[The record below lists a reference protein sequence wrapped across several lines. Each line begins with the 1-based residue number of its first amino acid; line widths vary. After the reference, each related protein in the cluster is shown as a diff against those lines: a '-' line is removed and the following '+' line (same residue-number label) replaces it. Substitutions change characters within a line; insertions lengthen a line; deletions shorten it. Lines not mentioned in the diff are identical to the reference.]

1 MRNTGHT
8 RVPTAEA
15 STSVLPTGQCTGLP
29 EVFMKLRRAM
39 AAAAATAAIAPIAL
53 LSAPAA
59 LATEGTAPTPAASD
73 SLTPTQ
79 TPPVTPPADATPPST
94 PDPAATPAP
103 PATPAKPAKPTPTKK
118 TKKSDELPDVP
129 DVEDPAEPAPD
140 DCPVDEDGVD
150 VDSELEV
157 ELVDLPTK
165 LVPGSGWHKFELT
178 VTNPTYE
185 PLGEVR
191 WTTFVDNF
199 PGSKDKKDW
208 LRTYAEL
215 QFLDPETDE
224 WTTIDS
230 KLDDGLAYGTTEL
243 DAEDE
248 ATIKL
253 RVKIGAKAPL
263 GKGYAIG
270 MGKYVDSD
278 EDCVHNSD
286 AYQQLWIAKADSDGD
301 NGSDNENPAPATPAA
316 SPTPSK
322 SPSAS
327 VKKPQGG
334 AQDAPVT
341 DGSLAE
347 TGSGSMLPTV
357 GLVGGLAVV
366 AGAGVVFAVRRRK
379 ADSAV

>member
-1 MRNTGHT
+1 MRNNGHT

-15 STSVLPTGQCTGLP
+15 ATSVLPPGQRAGLL

-53 LSAPAA
+53 LSAPTAF
-59 LATEGTAPTPAASD
+59 ATEGTTPAPAASE
-73 SLTPTQ
+73 SATPTQ
-79 TPPVTPPADATPPST
+79 TPPATPPADATPPGT
-94 PDPAATPAP
+94 PNPGTTPAP
-103 PATPAKPAKPTPTKK
+103 PETSATPAVKPAPTKK
-118 TKKSDELPDVP
+118 SGELPEVP
-129 DVEDPAEPAPD
+129 DAEDPAEPVPD

-165 LVPGSGWHKFELT
+165 IVPGSGWHRFELT
-178 VTNPTYE
+178 VANPTYE

-191 WTTFVDNF
+191 WTTFVNNF
-199 PGSKDKKDW
+199 PGNKGKKDW

-230 KLDDGLAYGTTEL
+230 KLNDGLAYGTTEL

-248 ATIKL
+248 AVIKL
-253 RVKIGAKAPL
+253 RVKIGAGAPL

-286 AYQQLWIAKADSDGD
+286 AYQQLWIAKADSD
-301 NGSDNENPAPATPAA
+301 NENPAPATPKP
-316 SPTPSK
+316 SPTSSK
-322 SPSAS
+322 TAPAA

-347 TGSGSMLPTV
+347 TGAGSMLPTV
-357 GLVGGLAVV
+357 GLVGGVAVV